1 MLGVSLWQA
10 ASGIENEGYGSTG
23 AYVMIAIFAW
33 LMVLGMVVGLPTLKR
48 SLEKSAQ
55 EEAARQREV
64 LDED

>member
-1 MLGVSLWQA
+1 
-10 ASGIENEGYGSTG
+10 
-23 AYVMIAIFAW
+23 MIAIFAW